1 LHGEFPALGLEA
13 VEQRAEIGRATSG
26 STLVSLRQN
35 ANSSAMTAA

>member
-1 LHGEFPALGLEA
+1 LHGEFRALGLEA